1 MIVSQNLEVECEANN
16 YFVKYLGR
24 DPEDSRPE
32 DSRSLVF
39 IDKHGNKLY
48 VEDYFLH
55 TKEPIVGECYII
67 HSRVRKRI
75 FADHY
80 MGIGLIILTIV
91 KSNENKVKT
100 K

>member
-1 MIVSQNLEVECEANN
+1 MIVSQNLTVECESNN

-24 DPEDSRPE
+24 DPENAH
-32 DSRSLVF
+32 SLLF
-39 IDKHGNKLY
+39 TDKHGNKLY

-67 HSRVRKRI
+67 NSRVRKRL
-75 FADHY
+75 FTDDY
-80 MGIGLIILTIV
+80 MGVGLIILTIV

>member
-1 MIVSQNLEVECEANN
+1 MIVSQNLTVECEANN

-24 DPEDSRPE
+24 DPENSH
-32 DSRSLVF
+32 SLVF

-67 HSRVRKRI
+67 HSRVRKRL

-91 KSNENKVKT
+91 KSNENKVKA

>member
-24 DPEDSRPE
+24 DPEN
-32 DSRSLVF
+32 SRSLVF

-55 TKEPIVGECYII
+55 TKEPMVGECYII
-67 HSRVRKRI
+67 HSRVRKRL

-91 KSNENKVKT
+91 KSNENKVKA